1 MSHASRTI
9 SQMITEKLNDM
20 RKEEERKLPA
30 GKFVGYA
37 SKGYKYTMLF
47 IAILGTVSGCLIS
60 IPGKNPDAGAAI
72 GAIGLLTLLTLPTY
86 FSYRCYVD
94 MHMLKKEYY
103 ILCFKIKKKVLWKDV
118 KYKKIKRDSAKE
130 PFSIRLYDASKK
142 KLISFD
148 NGLVGFGKIVQM
160 ASGIISFK
168 K

>member
-1 MSHASRTI
+1 MSHASRAI

-60 IPGKNPDAGAAI
+60 IPGKNPDVGAAI

-86 FSYRCYVD
+86 F
-94 MHMLKKEYY
+94 
-103 ILCFKIKKKVLWKDV
+103 
-118 KYKKIKRDSAKE
+118 
-130 PFSIRLYDASKK
+130 
-142 KLISFD
+142 
-148 NGLVGFGKIVQM
+148 
-160 ASGIISFK
+160 
-168 K
+168 